1 MDLYRLNDLN
11 EAYEIGIE
19 DYLYSG
25 NYCFIEWP
33 ELIMDLIK
41 GETFVQMNIE
51 QMDDGVRKVEIQI
64 F

>member
-1 MDLYRLNDLN
+1 
-11 EAYEIGIE
+11 
-19 DYLYSG
+19 
-25 NYCFIEWP
+25 
-33 ELIMDLIK
+33 MDLIK

>member
-1 MDLYRLNDLN
+1 
-11 EAYEIGIE
+11 
-19 DYLYSG
+19 
-25 NYCFIEWP
+25 
-33 ELIMDLIK
+33 LIK